1 MVRWRTTTLRA
12 WRGLR
17 EFLAVQVELHER
29 AALLDRPWEEDLL
42 HWAGDGHELHGR
54 LVPPP
59 GRRRGTTRSGWCPG
73 LSYRRGASPRTGPRC
88 AAGGG

>member
-1 MVRWRTTTLRA
+1 MVRWGTMTLRA

-29 AALLDRPWEEDLL
+29 MALLDRPWEEEFL
-42 HWAGDGHELHGR
+42 HWAGDDGHELHGR

-59 GRRRGTTRSGWCPG
+59 GPHRSTTRSGWCPG
-73 LSYRRGASPRTGPRC
+73 LARNHGASSRTGSRSR
-88 AAGGG
+88 

>member
-29 AALLDRPWEEDLL
+29 AALLYRPWEEDLL
-42 HWAGDGHELHGR
+42 HWAGGGQELHGR
-54 LVPPP
+54 LLPPP
-59 GRRRGTTRSGWCPG
+59 GRGRGTTRGGWCPG
-73 LSYRRGASPRTGPRC
+73 VVPSGAASPRMGPRSP
-88 AAGGG
+88 A

>member
-29 AALLDRPWEEDLL
+29 AALLDRPWEEEFL
-42 HWAGDGHELHGR
+42 HWAGGGRELHGR

-59 GRRRGTTRSGWCPG
+59 GRGRGTTRSGWCPG
-73 LSYRRGASPRTGPRC
+73 VEGAHGGPPRTGARSP
-88 AAGGG
+88 A

>member
-29 AALLDRPWEEDLL
+29 AALLNRPWEEEFL
-42 HWAGDGHELHGR
+42 HWAGDGRELHGR
-54 LVPPP
+54 LLPPP
-59 GRRRGTTRSGWCPG
+59 GRGHSTTRSGWCPG
-73 LSYRRGASPRTGPRC
+73 LAGSRGAAPWTGSRSP
-88 AAGGG
+88 A